1 MLRTTDATD
10 ATAGRRPEKQM
21 ADDSSARLYRAFIAA
36 DPAGAITVIERA
48 KRNGIAQANLF
59 DQIFAPAM
67 SQLGGAWASGSI
79 DEYTFTQAAVVAEQV
94 TSFVTP
100 PNAAQDT
107 GITILVGTMHHD
119 LHGIDKDIT
128 AAALKE
134 AGHRVID
141 LGVDVRPADF
151 LERAEE
157 TGARIV
163 LVFAQMIG
171 TARSVVRIRE
181 MFTACGREDV
191 VIFVSGGPFSAD
203 TALARSVGANG
214 VARGAESALRLVAK
228 IAKRAGGVA

>member
-1 MLRTTDATD
+1 
-10 ATAGRRPEKQM
+10 M
-21 ADDSSARLYRAFIAA
+21 ADDSSARLYQALIAA
-36 DPAGAITVIERA
+36 DPTGAINVIERA
-48 KRNGIAQANLF
+48 KRSGVAQAHLF
-59 DQIFAPAM
+59 DQLFAPAM

-107 GITILVGTMHHD
+107 GITVLVGAMHHD
-119 LHGIDKDIT
+119 LHGMDKDIT

-141 LGVDVRPADF
+141 LGVDVRPTDF

-181 MFTACGREDV
+181 MFTAGGREDV

-203 TALARSVGANG
+203 TSLAKAVGANG
-214 VARGAESALRLVAK
+214 IARGVESALKLVAK
-228 IAKRAGGVA
+228 VAQRSGGAR